1 MDTNPLAN
9 AAASAQAQSSQSQQ
23 TQLTQQAELGKQ
35 DFLKLLTTQ
44 LKAQDPMSPM
54 KGQEFAAQLAQF
66 SSLEQLLNINETLG
80 GQSTSNGILAS
91 RINSS
96 MAADL
101 LGKEVQAGGN
111 ALQWNGEDDVPL
123 GFELAGPATDVQV
136 TVRDGTGRPVF
147 QQDMGGLS
155 AGFHE
160 FAWDG
165 RNADGDEVPR
175 GSYTFSVEAADNNGT
190 AVDAAP
196 FQNGPVD
203 RVTFGNGEPTLWVNG
218 NPIPLSQVR
227 SLSAS
232 S

>member
-1 MDTNPLAN
+1 MDTNPVSN
-9 AAASAQAQSSQSQQ
+9 TASSTQTAQASQV
-23 TQLTQQAELGKQ
+23 QQAQQQAQLGKQ
-35 DFLKLLTTQ
+35 DFLQLLTTQ
-44 LKAQDPMSPM
+44 LKTQDPMNPM

-96 MAADL
+96 MAADF

-123 GFELAGPATDVQV
+123 GFELAGPASDVTI
-136 TVRDGTGRPVF
+136 TVRDATGKPVF
-147 QQDMGGLS
+147 EQDMGGLS

-165 RNADGDEVPR
+165 QNVDGEDVPR
-175 GSYTFSVEAADNNGT
+175 GNYTFSVEAADSNGT

-196 FQNGPVD
+196 YQNGSVD
-203 RVTFGNGEPTLWVNG
+203 RVTFGDGEPTLWVNG

-227 SLSAS
+227 SLSS